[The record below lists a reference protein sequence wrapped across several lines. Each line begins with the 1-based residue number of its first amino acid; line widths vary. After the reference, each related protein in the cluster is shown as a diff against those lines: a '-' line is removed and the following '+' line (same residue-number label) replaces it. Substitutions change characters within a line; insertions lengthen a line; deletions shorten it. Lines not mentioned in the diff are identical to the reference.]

1 MYRYAQIDSNG
12 YIVSDSYL
20 SGEVTADNM
29 IPISEDFDLSNKK
42 YVDGSWVEYTPEP
55 ATEVL
60 AEEQEIMYE
69 NQSNIEMTLC
79 LLELQSQ

>member
-1 MYRYAQIDSNG
+1 MYRYAQINSNG
-12 YIVSDSYL
+12 YVVSDSYL

-29 IPISEDFDLSNKK
+29 IPISEDFDLSNIK

-55 ATEVL
+55 TTEVL
-60 AEEQEIMYE
+60 TEEQEIMYE
-69 NQSNIEMTLC
+69 NQSNAEMMLC